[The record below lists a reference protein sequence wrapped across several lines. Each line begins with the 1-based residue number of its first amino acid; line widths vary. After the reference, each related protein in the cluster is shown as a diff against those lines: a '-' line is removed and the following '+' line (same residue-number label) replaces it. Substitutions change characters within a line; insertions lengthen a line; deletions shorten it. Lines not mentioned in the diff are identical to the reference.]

1 MAQLDG
7 VPWHEIDA
15 GARGG
20 LSDTLPR
27 SPQGSDALPRSLL
40 LQVAVMSLLWGLN
53 WPVMK
58 VVLGEVP
65 PWTFRSL
72 CFISAFAGLI
82 AIAAARGHRLLPR
95 GGWGRIA
102 TVGLFAV
109 SLTSIPLML
118 GMPLLPAGR
127 TVVLYY
133 TMPVWSV
140 LLAAWW
146 LGEPLTRRR
155 LVGVGAGLMAVLLV
169 VSPSLT
175 GEEFPLAG
183 VAYVVLGAMSW
194 AIGTVLQKRLPVPLP
209 SASYTAWVMLIG
221 GIPVY
226 ALVLVYEWQRL
237 PALETVSSAAIAGV
251 LYNMF
256 AVFIVGWWIWI
267 RVVERA
273 RAGVAA
279 ISSLLTPVVG
289 VTGGMVMLGERP
301 VWTDLAALAAVT
313 VAMASVMLSAR
324 PPRSRA

>member
-1 MAQLDG
+1 
-7 VPWHEIDA
+7 
-15 GARGG
+15 
-20 LSDTLPR
+20 
-27 SPQGSDALPRSLL
+27 
-40 LQVAVMSLLWGLN
+40 MSLLWGLN

>member
-1 MAQLDG
+1 
-7 VPWHEIDA
+7 
-15 GARGG
+15 
-20 LSDTLPR
+20 
-27 SPQGSDALPRSLL
+27 
-40 LQVAVMSLLWGLN
+40 MSLLWGLN

-273 RAGVAA
+273 RTGVAA